1 MSVFE
6 EEMDEEYWSDQA
18 EDMGEEL
25 GVDVREG
32 SVFMDMQMGH
42 CMRVAKFYGDL
53 SMLHDMIMPDTAS
66 GELLTEYAALDN
78 VYRNQATASCWSVL
92 FEGVTPEA
100 GMEFMCGDAYLT
112 LLDVDGVLCL
122 VANEPGEEN
131 NALLPGS
138 DLIPVDNIDDLESAT
153 LGELI
158 IPGKA
163 EESDESLLARWQASK
178 VNPEANSNVPQMK
191 LLCEQHESIGRAKI
205 LSLWG
210 GENTVKAVL
219 LSKMGQN
226 VPDEVVEEIQE
237 YIDPIEKGYE
247 AVVDGK
253 TYIFGDGLGEGAA
266 NIGLHFLAA
275 SAMPV
280 NLTIE
285 ADVDLKEGYTR
296 EQVVNAARGQIT
308 AYLAKIALETPDK
321 DSVTVRI
328 SSIGS
333 IITALPGVLDYDY
346 DSLTING
353 SGGNIEIDRESVAVL
368 GEVAFNVGT

>member
-1 MSVFE
+1 MFT
-6 EEMDEEYWSDQA
+6 EEMDEEFWSDLA

-53 SMLHDMIMPDTAS
+53 SMLHDMMMPDTAT
-66 GELLTEYAALDN
+66 GEFLTEYAAQDN
-78 VYRNQATASCWSVL
+78 VYRTVATSSCWSAL
-92 FEGVTPEA
+92 FEGVTPET
-100 GMEFMCGDAYLT
+100 GTEFMCEDTYFT
-112 LLDVDGVLCL
+112 LSNVDGVLCL
-122 VANEPGEEN
+122 VANEPGEGSN
-131 NALLPGS
+131 TLLPGS

-158 IPGKA
+158 LPGMA
-163 EESDESLLARWQASK
+163 EESDESLLARWKTSK
-178 VNPEANSNVPQMK
+178 IRPATNSNVPQLK

-205 LSLWG
+205 LALWG

-226 VPDEVVEEIQE
+226 VSNEVVAAVQQ

-247 AVVDGK
+247 VVVNGK
-253 TYIFGDGLGEGAA
+253 TYTFGDGLGEGAA

-275 SAMPV
+275 SAEPV
-280 NLTIE
+280 YLAIT

-296 EQVVNAARGQIT
+296 EQVINAARGQIT
-308 AYLAKIALETPDK
+308 AYLTRIALEAPDK
-321 DSVTVRI
+321 GSATVRI
-328 SSIGS
+328 SNIGS

-346 DSLTING
+346 DSLKING
-353 SGGNIEIDRESVAVL
+353 SGGNLEIDRESVAVL
-368 GEVAFNVGT
+368 AEVVLNADT

>member
-1 MSVFE
+1 MFE
-6 EEMDEEYWSDQA
+6 DEMDEEFWSNLA

-53 SMLHDMIMPDTAS
+53 SLLHDMMMPDTAV
-66 GELLTEYAALDN
+66 GEFLTEYAAQDN
-78 VYRNQATASCWSVL
+78 VYRTAATSSYWSAQ
-92 FEGVTPEA
+92 FEGVTPDI
-100 GMEFMCGDAYLT
+100 GTEFMCDDTYFT
-112 LLDVDGVLCL
+112 LSYVDGVMCL
-122 VANEPGEEN
+122 VANEPGEES

-158 IPGKA
+158 IPGVA
-163 EESDESLLARWQASK
+163 EEADESLLARWQTSK
-178 VNPEANSNVPQMK
+178 INPEANSNVPQMK
-191 LLCEQHESIGRAKI
+191 LLCEQHKGIGRAKI
-205 LSLWG
+205 LPLWG

-226 VPDEVVEEIQE
+226 VSDEIVAEVQQ
-237 YIDPIEKGYE
+237 YVDPIEKGYE
-247 AVVDGK
+247 AVVNGR
-253 TYIFGDGLGEGAA
+253 TYTFGDGLGEGAA

-275 SAMPV
+275 SAEPV
-280 NLTIE
+280 YLTVT
-285 ADVDLKEGYTR
+285 ATVDLKEGYTR
-296 EQVVNAARGQIT
+296 EQVVNAAAGQIT
-308 AYLAKIALETPDK
+308 AYLARLALESPEK
-321 DSVTVRI
+321 DFSIVRI
-328 SSIGS
+328 SNIGS

-353 SGGNIEIDRESVAVL
+353 SGGNIEIDQESVAVL
-368 GEVAFNVGT
+368 AEVVLNADT

>member
-1 MSVFE
+1 MFT
-6 EEMDEEYWSDQA
+6 EEMDEEFWSDLA

-53 SMLHDMIMPDTAS
+53 SMLHDMMMPDTAT
-66 GELLTEYAALDN
+66 GEFLTEYAAQDN
-78 VYRNQATASCWSVL
+78 VYRTVATSSCWSAL
-92 FEGVTPEA
+92 FEGVTPET
-100 GMEFMCGDAYLT
+100 GTEFMCEDTYFT
-112 LLDVDGVLCL
+112 LSNVDGVLCL
-122 VANEPGEEN
+122 VANEPGEGSN
-131 NALLPGS
+131 TLLPGS

-158 IPGKA
+158 LPGMA
-163 EESDESLLARWQASK
+163 EESDESLLARWQTSK
-178 VNPEANSNVPQMK
+178 IRPATNSNVPQLK

-205 LSLWG
+205 LALWG

-226 VPDEVVEEIQE
+226 VSNEVVAAVQQ

-247 AVVDGK
+247 VVVNGK
-253 TYIFGDGLGEGAA
+253 TYTFGDGLGEGAA

-275 SAMPV
+275 SAEPV
-280 NLTIE
+280 YLAIT

-296 EQVVNAARGQIT
+296 EQVINAARGQIT
-308 AYLAKIALETPDK
+308 AYLTRIALEAPDK
-321 DSVTVRI
+321 GSATVRI
-328 SSIGS
+328 SNIGS

-346 DSLTING
+346 DSLKING
-353 SGGNIEIDRESVAVL
+353 SGGNLEIDRESVAVL
-368 GEVAFNVGT
+368 AEVVLNADT

>member
-1 MSVFE
+1 MFT
-6 EEMDEEYWSDQA
+6 EEMDEEFWSDLA

-53 SMLHDMIMPDTAS
+53 SMLHDMMMPDTAT
-66 GELLTEYAALDN
+66 GEFLTEYAAQDN
-78 VYRNQATASCWSVL
+78 VYRTVATSSCWSAL
-92 FEGVTPEA
+92 FEGVTPET
-100 GMEFMCGDAYLT
+100 GTEFMCEDTYFT
-112 LLDVDGVLCL
+112 LSNVDGILCL
-122 VANEPGEEN
+122 VANEPGEGSN
-131 NALLPGS
+131 TLLPGS

-158 IPGKA
+158 LPGMA
-163 EESDESLLARWQASK
+163 EESDESLLARWQTSK
-178 VNPEANSNVPQMK
+178 IRPATNSNVPQLK

-205 LSLWG
+205 LALWG

-226 VPDEVVEEIQE
+226 VSNEVVSAVQQ

-247 AVVDGK
+247 VVVNGK
-253 TYIFGDGLGEGAA
+253 TYTFGDGLGEGAA

-275 SAMPV
+275 SAEPV
-280 NLTIE
+280 YLAIT

-296 EQVVNAARGQIT
+296 EQVINAARGQIT
-308 AYLAKIALETPDK
+308 AYLTRIALEAPDK
-321 DSVTVRI
+321 GSATVRI
-328 SSIGS
+328 SNIGS

-346 DSLTING
+346 DSLKING
-353 SGGNIEIDRESVAVL
+353 SGGNLEIDRESVAVL
-368 GEVAFNVGT
+368 AEVVLNADT

>member
-1 MSVFE
+1 MFE
-6 EEMDEEYWSDQA
+6 EEMDEEYWSDLA
-18 EDMGEEL
+18 EDMGEDL

-42 CMRVAKFYGDL
+42 CMRIAKFYGDL
-53 SMLHDMIMPDTAS
+53 SLLHSMMMPDTAV
-66 GELLTEYAALDN
+66 GEFLTEYAAQDN
-78 VYRNQATASCWSVL
+78 IYRTAATSSCWSVH
-92 FEGVTPEA
+92 FEGATPEI
-100 GMEFMCGDAYLT
+100 GTEFMCDDTYLT
-112 LLDVDGVLCL
+112 LSAVDGILCL
-122 VANEPGEEN
+122 VANEPGERS

-158 IPGKA
+158 IPGMA
-163 EESDESLLARWQASK
+163 EESDESLRVRWQASK
-178 VNPEANSNVPQMK
+178 INPEANSNIPQMK

-205 LSLWG
+205 LPLWG

-219 LSKMGQN
+219 LSKMGRN
-226 VPDEVVEEIQE
+226 VSDEVVAEVQR

-247 AVVDGK
+247 VIANGG

-275 SAMPV
+275 SAEPV
-280 NLTIE
+280 YLTIT
-285 ADVDLKEGYTR
+285 ATVNLKEGYTR
-296 EQVVNAARGQIT
+296 EQVIDAARGQIT

-321 DSVTVRI
+321 DFATVRI
-328 SSIGS
+328 SNIGS
-333 IITALPGVLDYDY
+333 IITAIPGVLDYDY

-353 SGGNIEIDRESVAVL
+353 SKGNIAIDQESVAVL
-368 GEVAFNVGT
+368 SEVVLNVDT

>member
-1 MSVFE
+1 MFT
-6 EEMDEEYWSDQA
+6 EEMDEEFWSDLA

-53 SMLHDMIMPDTAS
+53 SLLHDMMMPDTAV
-66 GELLTEYAALDN
+66 GEFLTEYAAQDN
-78 VYRNQATASCWSVL
+78 VYRSVATSSCWSAQ
-92 FEGVTPEA
+92 FEGVTPDI
-100 GMEFMCGDAYLT
+100 GTEFMCDDTYFT
-112 LLDVDGVLCL
+112 LSAVNGVTCL
-122 VANEPGEEN
+122 VANEPGEES

-163 EESDESLLARWQASK
+163 EETDESLLARWQSSK
-178 VNPEANSNVPQMK
+178 INPQANSNVPQLK
-191 LLCEQHESIGRAKI
+191 LLCEQHEGIGRAKI
-205 LSLWG
+205 LPLWG

-219 LSKMGQN
+219 LSELGQN
-226 VPDEVVEEIQE
+226 VSDVEVAGIQQ
-237 YIDPIEKGYE
+237 YMDPIEKGYE
-247 AVVDGK
+247 VVVDEEA
-253 TYIFGDGLGEGAA
+253 YIFGDGLGEGAV

-275 SAMPV
+275 SAKPV
-280 NLTIE
+280 FLTIT
-285 ADVDLKEGYTR
+285 ANIDLKEGYTR
-296 EQVVNAARGQIT
+296 EQVVNAARGKIT
-308 AYLAKIALETPDK
+308 AYLAGIALESPDK
-321 DSVTVRI
+321 DFATVRI
-328 SSIGS
+328 SNIGS

-353 SGGNIEIDRESVAVL
+353 SGGNIEIDQESVAVL
-368 GEVAFNVGT
+368 AEVVLNADT

>member
-1 MSVFE
+1 MFT
-6 EEMDEEYWSDQA
+6 EEMDEEFWSDLA

-53 SMLHDMIMPDTAS
+53 SMLHDMMMPDTAT
-66 GELLTEYAALDN
+66 GEFLTEYAAQDN
-78 VYRNQATASCWSVL
+78 VYRTVATSSCWSAL
-92 FEGVTPEA
+92 FEGVTPET
-100 GMEFMCGDAYLT
+100 GTEFMCEDTYFT
-112 LLDVDGVLCL
+112 LSNVDGILCL
-122 VANEPGEEN
+122 VANEPGEGSN
-131 NALLPGS
+131 TLLPGS

-158 IPGKA
+158 LPGMA
-163 EESDESLLARWQASK
+163 EESDESLLARWQTSK
-178 VNPEANSNVPQMK
+178 IRPATNSNVPQLK

-205 LSLWG
+205 LALWG

-226 VPDEVVEEIQE
+226 VSNEVVAAVQQ

-247 AVVDGK
+247 VVVNGK
-253 TYIFGDGLGEGAA
+253 TYTFGDGLGEGAA

-275 SAMPV
+275 SAEPV
-280 NLTIE
+280 YLAIT

-296 EQVVNAARGQIT
+296 EQVINAARGQIT
-308 AYLAKIALETPDK
+308 AYLTRIALEAPDK
-321 DSVTVRI
+321 GSATVRI
-328 SSIGS
+328 SNIGS

-346 DSLTING
+346 DSLKING
-353 SGGNIEIDRESVAVL
+353 SGGNLEIDRESVAVL
-368 GEVAFNVGT
+368 AEVVLNADT

>member
-1 MSVFE
+1 MFT
-6 EEMDEEYWSDQA
+6 EEMDEEFWSDLA

-53 SMLHDMIMPDTAS
+53 SLLRDMMMPDTAV
-66 GELLTEYAALDN
+66 GEFLTEYAAQDN
-78 VYRNQATASCWSVL
+78 VYRTTATSSCWSAQ
-92 FEGVTPEA
+92 FEGVVPET
-100 GMEFMCGDAYLT
+100 GTEFMCEDTYFT
-112 LLDVDGVLCL
+112 LSDVEGILCL
-122 VANEPGEEN
+122 VANEPGEES

-158 IPGKA
+158 IPGMA
-163 EESDESLLARWQASK
+163 EESDESLLARWQSSK
-178 VNPEANSNVPQMK
+178 INPEANSNVPQMK
-191 LLCEQHESIGRAKI
+191 LLCEQNESIGRAKI
-205 LSLWG
+205 LPLWG

-226 VPDEVVEEIQE
+226 VSDEVVSEVQQ

-247 AVVDGK
+247 VVINGK
-253 TYIFGDGLGEGAA
+253 SYIFGDGLGEGAA

-275 SAMPV
+275 SAEPV
-280 NLTIE
+280 YLTVT
-285 ADVDLKEGYTR
+285 ATVDVKEGYTR
-296 EQVVNAARGQIT
+296 DQVVNAARGQIT
-308 AYLAKIALETPDK
+308 AYLARIALESPDK
-321 DSVTVRI
+321 EFTTVRI
-328 SSIGS
+328 SNIGS
-333 IITALPGVLDYDY
+333 IITELPGVLDYDY

-353 SGGNIEIDRESVAVL
+353 SGGNVEIDQESVAVL
-368 GEVAFNVGT
+368 AEVVLNAET